1 MGTPDLI
8 NKTIL
13 KVVHMYVLLSEII
26 PTKESHLSVKLKI
39 SKVAIMKNAMY
50 SKEKSHLG

>member
-1 MGTPDLI
+1 
-8 NKTIL
+8 
-13 KVVHMYVLLSEII
+13 MYVLLSEII